1 VKRETYEIRFT
12 RYEIRKAKWTGLR
25 EKRGHPGIRKS
36 GTGISGNPEIR
47 KRTGSPDPR
56 ITGYPDNRI
65 TGTGQKPCV
74 PDPRIPGTGRSKRLT
89 SYLLPLTSALFTAF
103 LMIHTAAVLSSP
115 QSFITGG
122 GGSSLLS

>member
-1 VKRETYEIRFT
+1 MNWFKRKKREDGF
-12 RYEIRKAKWTGLR
+12 
-25 EKRGHPGIRKS
+25 
-36 GTGISGNPEIR
+36 
-47 KRTGSPDPR
+47 R

-74 PDPRIPGTGRSKRLT
+74 PDPRIPGTGRRKFT

-115 QSFITGG
+115 QDFITGG
-122 GGSSLLS
+122 GGPPLLS